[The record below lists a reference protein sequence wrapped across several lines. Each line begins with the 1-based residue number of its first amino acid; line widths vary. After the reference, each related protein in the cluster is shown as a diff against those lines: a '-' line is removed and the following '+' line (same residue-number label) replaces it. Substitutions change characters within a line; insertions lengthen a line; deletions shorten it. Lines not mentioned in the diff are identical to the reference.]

1 MNRLLLS
8 VSVISLALAATACVP
23 SPKSGAGFRLPDGD
37 PVLGQQVF
45 LDMQCHAC
53 HTIPGVELPDLNL
66 EAPVSVSL
74 GGPVSVVKTYGN
86 LVTSIINPSHRL
98 MGRYPRDEISVDG
111 ESFMP
116 VMNDYMT
123 VRQLIDLV
131 AYLQDQYDV
140 IPPETYPYGTYG
152 Y

>member
-1 MNRLLLS
+1 MKKLLCSFS
-8 VSVISLALAATACVP
+8 VMAVALAATACVP

-37 PVLGQQVF
+37 AALGQQVF

-53 HTIPGVELPDLNL
+53 HTIPGVELPELDL

-98 MGRYPRDEISVDG
+98 MGGVPPEGVAVDG
-111 ESFMP
+111 DSIMP

-131 AYLQDQYDV
+131 AYLQAQYDV
-140 IPPETYPYGTYG
+140 IPPETYPYGPYA